1 MKHARVA
8 AALLV
13 PLLLTLPTGCGDGDG
28 DDESGDGDDPTTS
41 ATGTPEEQAITETLV
56 QSLLDPRC
64 DLLTDEYLLEISLF
78 GAETV
83 DEACEERMQSWV
95 EPQYDEDDI
104 VVSDIEVTGD
114 TATAVIG
121 DNFSNVTTIYEL
133 MLVDGTWKVSCE
145 EFNCDDLEPSPEVS

>member
-1 MKHARVA
+1 MNRTRLA

-13 PLLLTLPTGCGDGDG
+13 PLLVTACGDGDDDAS
-28 DDESGDGDDPTTS
+28 DDEETSTDG
-41 ATGTPEEQAITETLV
+41 GTPEEEAIRDTLV

-64 DLLTDEYLLEISLF
+64 DLLTDDYLLKTSVF

-83 DEACEERMQSWV
+83 EEACEERLQGWV

-121 DNFSNVTTIYEL
+121 DDFTNVTTTYEL
-133 MLVDGTWKVSCE
+133 TMVDSGWLVSCDE
-145 EFNCDDLEPSPEVS
+145 YNCDDLETSPEVS

>member
-8 AALLV
+8 VALLV
-13 PLLLTLPTGCGDGDG
+13 PLLLTACGDGDD
-28 DDESGDGDDPTTS
+28 DDESRDDDPTTS
-41 ATGTPEEQAITETLV
+41 AAGTPEEQAITDVLV
-56 QSLLDPRC
+56 ESLLDPRC
-64 DLLTDEYLLEISLF
+64 DLLTDEYLLEMSIF
-78 GAETV
+78 GAETA

-133 MLVDGTWKVSCE
+133 MLVDGTWKVSCD
-145 EFNCDDLEPSPEVS
+145 EFNCDDLEEPSPEVS

>member
-1 MKHARVA
+1 MKHTLVA
-8 AALLV
+8 VAVLV
-13 PLLLTLPTGCGDGDG
+13 PLLLTACGDGGD
-28 DDESGDGDDPTTS
+28 DDESRDDDPTTS
-41 ATGTPEEQAITETLV
+41 AGGTPEEQAITETLV

-64 DLLTDEYLLEISLF
+64 DLLTEEYLLEISLF

-83 DEACEERMQSWV
+83 DEACEERMNGWV

-104 VVSDIEVTGD
+104 VVSGIEVTGD

-121 DNFSNVTTIYEL
+121 DNFSNITTVYEL
-133 MLVDGTWKVSCE
+133 TLFDGDWKVSCD

>member
-1 MKHARVA
+1 MNRTRLA

-13 PLLLTLPTGCGDGDG
+13 PLLVTACGDG
-28 DDESGDGDDPTTS
+28 DDEASDDEETS
-41 ATGTPEEQAITETLV
+41 DSGTPEEEAIRDTLV

-64 DLLTDEYLLEISLF
+64 DLLTDDYLLETSVL
-78 GAETV
+78 GAETA

-121 DNFSNVTTIYEL
+121 DNFTNITTIYEL
-133 MLVDGTWKVSCE
+133 MLVDGTWKVSCD
-145 EFNCDDLEPSPEVS
+145 EFNCDDLEEPSPEVS